1 MGPAAQNA
9 RLQDHIRAGE
19 DPMDALWMITVF
31 EIADSVMAQVGHRSH
46 VLAGVPDA
54 EGITV
59 AVVAAT

>member
-1 MGPAAQNA
+1 
-9 RLQDHIRAGE
+9 
-19 DPMDALWMITVF
+19 MDARWMITVF

-46 VLAGVPDA
+46 VLVGVPDA

>member
-1 MGPAAQNA
+1 
-9 RLQDHIRAGE
+9 
-19 DPMDALWMITVF
+19 MDALWMITVF
-31 EIADSVMAQVGHRSH
+31 EIAASVMAQVGQRSH